1 MTDEFWTEKE
11 VRQGCSLSLTLF
23 NIYVTDL
30 EDEMRKE
37 QFRGIS
43 VGREK
48 FLTISFAND
57 IVLLVKNEEGLKGM
71 LKKFRK
77 YIERKGLILSLEKSK
92 VMVFE
97 NDKREGKEREGEM
110 EMGRGRNRRS
120 QGNQI

>member
-37 QFRGIS
+37 QFREIS

-48 FLTISFAND
+48 FLTISFVND

-77 YIERKGLILSLEKSK
+77 YIERKGLILSLKKSK

-110 EMGRGRNRRS
+110 EMERGRNRRS